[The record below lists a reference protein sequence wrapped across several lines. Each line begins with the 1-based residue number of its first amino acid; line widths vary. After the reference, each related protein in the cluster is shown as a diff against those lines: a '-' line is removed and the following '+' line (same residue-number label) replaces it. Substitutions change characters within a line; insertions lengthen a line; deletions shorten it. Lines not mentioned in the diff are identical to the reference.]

1 MLDKKLDPEQ
11 AKRCQES
18 KWYPKYHVAPP
29 VGWLNDPNG
38 FSYYKGQYHIFYQY
52 HPYSVN
58 WGPMHWGHSTS
69 KDLFHWEHQPIA
81 ITPGE
86 FSEGKE
92 WYDWDG
98 CFSGCGYEFEG
109 KLWLMY
115 TSQRFNRSAEGTDV
129 GGNAS
134 NPSGYNP
141 SGSSGGGNV
150 TERQCFAYSEDGI
163 NFTKYEKNPVID
175 IPNDHPI
182 VANVDFR
189 DPKIWDHDG
198 KYYCAIGNRIHD
210 RSRTQIVLFDSENF
224 FDWKFKSV
232 AAISKPDYSEGT
244 MWECPGFAHF
254 GDTYVMIISPQHVP
268 PQGYMFHNIHQAGYM
283 VGSLDYDK
291 GVFSHGEFFTFDH
304 GFDFY
309 ATTMM
314 KNPEGRYFIIA
325 WMAAWQSPFP
335 EQADG
340 WATMLT
346 IPRELQ
352 YKDGKVY
359 TIPPKELEGLREGA
373 EHAHYENITI
383 DEAVASAKLK
393 GVKGNCGELLLE
405 IDAKASPEFEI
416 DLFAGDAEKE
426 DAVEKTVLRCLIEDG
441 KTVLALNRD
450 KAGAGG
456 TGERKVILQPF
467 GDVLKF
473 RMFLDKSALEIFIN
487 GGADAEVMTTR
498 VYPRPESQDIV
509 FIPQGS
515 PLVIKSV
522 DFYKF

>member
-11 AKRCQES
+11 VKRCQES

-115 TSQRFNRSAEGTDV
+115 TSQRFNRSGGTDT

-163 NFTKYEKNPVID
+163 NFTKYDKNPVID

-210 RSRTQIVLFDSENF
+210 RSRTQIVLFESENF

-283 VGSLDYDK
+283 IGKLNYETGIYD
-291 GVFSHGEFFTFDH
+291 HGEFFTFDH

-352 YKDGKVY
+352 FRDGKVY
-359 TIPPKELEGLREGA
+359 TVPPKELEGMRGEGV
-373 EHAHYENITI
+373 HYK
-383 DEAVASAKLK
+383 DLSLAKGTKTTLN
-393 GVKGNCGELLLE
+393 GVKGNCGELLFE
-405 IDAKASPEFEI
+405 VDVKESGTFEFE
-416 DLFAGDAEKE
+416 LFSDYKE
-426 DAVEKTVLRCLIEDG
+426 EKTVVKYLLEDG
-441 KTVLALNRD
+441 KPVLELNRD
-450 KAGAGG
+450 LSGAGG
-456 TGERKVILQPF
+456 KGIRKVILQPF
-467 GDVLKF
+467 GDTLKF
-473 RMFLDKSALEIFIN
+473 RIFLDKSALEIFVN
-487 GGADAEVMTTR
+487 DGAEVMTTR
-498 VYPRPESQDIV
+498 VYPKTESQEMV
-509 FIPQGS
+509 FIPQDGK
-515 PLVIKSV
+515 LVIKSL
-522 DFYKF
+522 DWYEF

>member
-1 MLDKKLDPEQ
+1 MADFSHTPASEAVQ
-11 AKRCQES
+11 SS
-18 KWYPKYHVAPP
+18 KWYPVYHVAPP

-38 FSYYKGQYHIFYQY
+38 FSYYKGEYHIFYQH

-81 ITPGE
+81 IAPGA
-86 FSEGKE
+86 FSEGGE

-115 TSQRFNRSAEGTDV
+115 TSQRFNGEPGQ
-129 GGNAS
+129 GGNPS
-134 NPSGYNP
+134 GSNFNPSGYNP

-163 NFTKYEKNPVID
+163 HFTKYEKNPVID

-182 VANVDFR
+182 IANIDFR
-189 DPKIWDHDG
+189 DPKIWEHDG
-198 KYYCAIGNRIHD
+198 KFYCAIGNRIRD
-210 RSRTQIVLFDSENF
+210 RSRTQIVLFESENF

-254 GDTYVMIISPQHVP
+254 GDKYVMIISPQHVP
-268 PQGYMFHNIHQAGYM
+268 PKGFLFHNIHQAGYM
-283 VGSLDYDK
+283 VGTLDYDT
-291 GVFSHGEFFTFDH
+291 GVFTHGDFYTFDY

-335 EQADG
+335 EQEDG
-340 WATMLT
+340 WATILT

-352 YKDGKVY
+352 MREDGTVV
-359 TIPPKELEGLREGA
+359 TVPPKELEAMRGEGVHFKNLSLEKA
-373 EHAHYENITI
+373 T
-383 DEAVASAKLK
+383 KLD
-393 GVKGNCGELLLE
+393 GVKGNVGELLVE
-405 IDAKASPEFEI
+405 IDTKKSKKFAIE
-416 DLFAGDAEKE
+416 LFTDGE
-426 DAVEKTVLRCLIEDG
+426 EKTVLSYYED
-441 KTVLALNRD
+441 TRVMTLDRD
-450 KAGAGG
+450 QTRAGG
-456 TGERKVILQPF
+456 KGVRQAELTPFDKLQ
-467 GDVLKF
+467 L
-473 RMFLDKSALEIFIN
+473 RIYLDRSSIEIFVN
-487 GGADAEVMTTR
+487 GGEFVFSTR
-498 VYPRPESQDIV
+498 VYPGPDSNNIV
-509 FIPQGS
+509 FVPQDGKFE
-515 PLVIKSV
+515 IESV

>member
-1 MLDKKLDPEQ
+1 MADFRNTPE
-11 AKRCQES
+11 AKSAQSS
-18 KWYPKYHVAPP
+18 KWYPVYHVAPP

-38 FSYYKGQYHIFYQY
+38 FSWYKGEYHIFYQH

-69 KDLFHWEHQPIA
+69 KDFFHWEHQPIA
-81 ITPGE
+81 IAPGA
-86 FSEGKE
+86 FTEGKE

-115 TSQRFNRSAEGTDV
+115 TSQRFNGDAGTNPSA
-129 GGNAS
+129 

-141 SGSSGGGNV
+141 SGSAGGGNV

-182 VANVDFR
+182 IANIDFR

-198 KYYCAIGNRIHD
+198 KFYCAVGNRIHD
-210 RSRTQIVLFDSENF
+210 RSRTQIVLFESENF

-254 GDTYVMIISPQHVP
+254 GDKYVMIISPQHVP
-268 PQGYMFHNIHQAGYM
+268 PQGFLFHNIHQAGYM
-283 VGSLDYDK
+283 VGTLDYDT
-291 GVFSHGEFFTFDH
+291 GVFTHGDFYTFDY

-335 EQADG
+335 EQEDG
-340 WATMLT
+340 WATILT

-352 YKDGKVY
+352 MREDGKVV
-359 TIPPKELEGLREGA
+359 TVPPKELEAMRDEGV
-373 EHAHYENITI
+373 HYKDVSLNKAAGSRLSL
-383 DEAVASAKLK
+383 D
-393 GVKGNCGELLLE
+393 GVKGKVGELLVE
-405 IDAKASPEFEI
+405 IDTKKSRKFAIE
-416 DLFAGDAEKE
+416 LFTDGE
-426 DAVEKTVLRCLIEDG
+426 EKTVLSYDED
-441 KTVLALNRD
+441 TRVMTLDRD
-450 KAGAGG
+450 KTIAGG
-456 TGERKVILQPF
+456 KGVRQAELTPFDILK
-467 GDVLKF
+467 L
-473 RMFLDKSALEIFIN
+473 RIYLDKSSIEIFVN
-487 GGADAEVMTTR
+487 GGEFVFSTR
-498 VYPRPESQDIV
+498 VYPRAESDNIV
-509 FIPQGS
+509 FVPQTET
-515 PLVIKSV
+515 LEIASV
-522 DFYKF
+522 DFYKLG

>member
-1 MLDKKLDPEQ
+1 MEELYYSTPEAKKIQ
-11 AKRCQES
+11 SS
-18 KWYPKYHVAPP
+18 KWYPAYHVAPP

-38 FSYYKGQYHIFYQY
+38 FSYYKGEYHIFYQH

-69 KDLFHWEHQPIA
+69 KDLFHWNHQPIA
-81 ITPGE
+81 IAPGA
-86 FSEGKE
+86 FTEGKE

-115 TSQRFNRSAEGTDV
+115 TSQQFNRTAT
-129 GGNAS
+129 GGNDNGSNSS
-134 NPSGYNP
+134 NPSAYNP

-163 NFTKYEKNPVID
+163 HFTKYEKNPVID

-182 VANVDFR
+182 IANIDFR
-189 DPKIWDHDG
+189 DPKIWTHDG
-198 KYYCAIGNRIHD
+198 KYYCAIGNRIRD
-210 RSRTQIVLFDSENF
+210 RSRTQIVLFESENF

-254 GDTYVMIISPQHVP
+254 GDKYVMIISPQHVP
-268 PQGYMFHNIHQAGYM
+268 PQGYLFHNIHQAGYM
-283 VGSLDYDK
+283 IGTLDYETGIFD
-291 GVFSHGEFFTFDH
+291 HGEFFTFDY

-335 EQADG
+335 EQEDG

-352 YKDGKVY
+352 FKDGKLY
-359 TIPPKELEGLREGA
+359 TVPPKELEGLRKENV
-373 EHAHYENITI
+373 HYENLSLDKKT
-383 DEAVASAKLK
+383 KLD
-393 GVKGNCGELLLE
+393 GVKGAIGELLAE
-405 IDAKASPEFEI
+405 IDTKKSKK
-416 DLFAGDAEKE
+416 FAIELRSNGE
-426 DAVEKTVLRCLIEDG
+426 EKTVLSYDEDT
-441 KTVLALNRD
+441 KVMTLNRD
-450 KAGAGG
+450 LSGVGG
-456 TGERKVILQPF
+456 KGIREFELAPF
-467 GDVLKF
+467 DKLKL
-473 RMFLDKSALEIFIN
+473 RIYLDRSSVEIFVN
-487 GGADAEVMTTR
+487 DGEYVMTTR
-498 VYPRPESQDIV
+498 VYPKAESDDIYFVPQDETLEI
-509 FIPQGS
+509 S
-515 PLVIKSV
+515 SV

>member
-1 MLDKKLDPEQ
+1 MLDKKLDAEQ
-11 AKRCQES
+11 AAKCQAS

-29 VGWLNDPNG
+29 IGWLNDPNG
-38 FSYYKGQYHIFYQY
+38 FSYYKGEYHIFYQY

-69 KDLFHWEHQPIA
+69 KDLCHWEHQPIA

-115 TSQRFNRSAEGTDV
+115 TSQRFNRSAEGTDI

-141 SGSSGGGNV
+141 SGSAGGGNV

-175 IPNDHPI
+175 IPNDHPVI
-182 VANVDFR
+182 ANIDFR
-189 DPKIWDHDG
+189 DPKIWDHNG

-210 RSRTQIVLFDSENF
+210 RSRTQIVLFESENF

-268 PQGYMFHNIHQAGYM
+268 PKGYMFHNIHQAGYM
-283 VGSLDYDK
+283 IGKLNYETGIYD
-291 GVFSHGEFFTFDH
+291 HGEFFTFDH

-352 YKDGKVY
+352 FRDGKVY
-359 TIPPKELEGLREGA
+359 TVPPKELECMRGEGV
-373 EHAHYENITI
+373 HYKDLSLDKETQL
-383 DEAVASAKLK
+383 D
-393 GVKGNCGELLLE
+393 GVKGTCGELLFE
-405 IDAKASPEFEI
+405 VDVAKSGNFDFE
-416 DLFAGDAEKE
+416 LFSGPK
-426 DAVEKTVLRCLIEDG
+426 EKTWVRYYPEDG
-441 KTVLALNRD
+441 KPVLELNRD
-450 KAGAGG
+450 LTIEGG
-456 TGERKVILQPF
+456 KGIRKVILQPF
-467 GDVLKF
+467 GDILKF
-473 RMFLDKSALEIFIN
+473 RIFLDKSAIEIFVN
-487 GGADAEVMTTR
+487 DGAEVMSTR
-498 VYPRPESQDIV
+498 VYPQKESQNIV
-509 FIPQGS
+509 FT
-515 PLVIKSV
+515 PLEGKTLEIKSL
-522 DFYKF
+522 DFYEF

>member
-1 MLDKKLDPEQ
+1 MLDKKLDAEQ
-11 AKRCQES
+11 AKKCQES

-38 FSYYKGQYHIFYQY
+38 FSYYKGEYHIFYQY

-69 KDLFHWEHQPIA
+69 KDLCHWEHQPIA

-115 TSQRFNRSAEGTDV
+115 TSQRFNRSAEGADI

-141 SGSSGGGNV
+141 SGSAGGGNV

-175 IPNDHPI
+175 IPNGHPI

-189 DPKIWDHDG
+189 DPKIWDHNG

-210 RSRTQIVLFDSENF
+210 RTRTQIVLFESDNF

-268 PQGYMFHNIHQAGYM
+268 PKGYMFHNIHQAGYM
-283 VGSLDYDK
+283 IGKLDYDR
-291 GVFSHGEFFTFDH
+291 GVFDHGEFFTFDH

-352 YKDGKVY
+352 YRDGKVY
-359 TIPPKELEGLREGA
+359 TVPPKELECMRGEGV
-373 EHAHYENITI
+373 HYKDLSLDKETQL
-383 DEAVASAKLK
+383 D
-393 GVKGNCGELLLE
+393 GVKGTCGELL
-405 IDAKASPEFEI
+405 FEV
-416 DLFAGDAEKE
+416 DVKKSGNFDFELFSSDK
-426 DAVEKTVLRCLIEDG
+426 EKTWVRYYPEDG
-441 KTVLALNRD
+441 KPVLELNRD
-450 KAGAGG
+450 NTIEGG
-456 TGERKVILQPF
+456 KGIRKVILQPF
-467 GDVLKF
+467 GDILKF
-473 RMFLDKSALEIFIN
+473 RIFLDKSAIEIFIN
-487 GGADAEVMTTR
+487 DGAEVMTTR
-498 VYPRPESQDIV
+498 VYPQKESQNIV
-509 FIPQGS
+509 FT
-515 PLVIKSV
+515 PLEGKTLEIKSL
-522 DFYKF
+522 DFYEF

>member
-1 MLDKKLDPEQ
+1 MAVFSYKPEEVQ
-11 AKRCQES
+11 AVQS
-18 KWYPKYHVAPP
+18 TKWYPVYHVAPP

-38 FSYYKGQYHIFYQY
+38 FSYYKGEYHIFYQH

-58 WGPMHWGHSTS
+58 WGPMHWGHSTT
-69 KDLFHWEHQPIA
+69 KDFFHWDYQPIA
-81 ITPGE
+81 IAPGA
-86 FSEGKE
+86 FTEGKE

-115 TSQRFNRSAEGTDV
+115 TSQRFNGPSGTNPSD
-129 GGNAS
+129 

-163 NFTKYEKNPVID
+163 HFTKYEKNPVIN
-175 IPNDHPI
+175 IPNDHKI
-182 VANVDFR
+182 IANIDFR

-210 RSRTQIVLFDSENF
+210 RSRTQIVLFESENF

-254 GDTYVMIISPQHVP
+254 GDKYVMIISPQHVP
-268 PQGYMFHNIHQAGYM
+268 PKGRLFHNIHQAGYM
-283 VGSLDYDK
+283 VGTLDYDT
-291 GVFSHGEFFTFDH
+291 GIFEHGDFFTFDY

-335 EQADG
+335 EQEDG

-346 IPRELQ
+346 IPREL
-352 YKDGKVY
+352 KMTDDGKVL
-359 TIPPKELEGLREGA
+359 TVPPKELEEMRGEGV
-373 EHAHYENITI
+373 HYKNLSI
-383 DEAVASAKLK
+383 DKATKLD
-393 GVKGNCGELLLE
+393 GVKGAVGELLF
-405 IDAKASPEFEI
+405 DVDVKKTGDFGFE
-416 DLFAGDAEKE
+416 LRCSE
-426 DAVEKTVLRCLIEDG
+426 DGETEKTVFYYNAAEKVFG
-441 KTVLALNRD
+441 LNRD
-450 KAGAGG
+450 KAGKDQSGVR
-456 TGERKVILQPF
+456 EFDVPEV
-467 GDVLKF
+467 DVLKF
-473 RMFLDKSALEIFIN
+473 RIYLDKSSIEVFIN
-487 GGADAEVMTTR
+487 DGEFVMSTR
-498 VYPRPESQDIV
+498 VYPKDDSTDIV
-509 FIPQGS
+509 FVPKAGT
-515 PLVIKSV
+515 LELLSV
-522 DFYKF
+522 DYYTFEK

>member
-1 MLDKKLDPEQ
+1 MLDKKLDPVKVKE
-11 AKRCQES
+11 CQES

-38 FSYYKGQYHIFYQY
+38 FSYYKGEYHIFYQY

-115 TSQRFNRSAEGTDV
+115 TSQRFNRSAEGFDT

-189 DPKIWDHDG
+189 DPKIWDHNG

-210 RSRTQIVLFDSENF
+210 RSRTQIVLFESENF

-254 GDTYVMIISPQHVP
+254 GDTYIMIISPQHVP
-268 PQGYMFHNIHQAGYM
+268 PKGYMFHNIHQAGYM
-283 VGSLDYDK
+283 IGKLNYDT
-291 GVFSHGEFFTFDH
+291 GIYDHGEFFTFDH

-335 EQADG
+335 EQEDG

-346 IPRELQ
+346 IPREL
-352 YKDGKVY
+352 KFIDGKVY
-359 TIPPKELEGLREGA
+359 TVPPKELEAMRDEGV
-373 EHAHYENITI
+373 HYKDI
-383 DEAVASAKLK
+383 SLAKGTK
-393 GVKGNCGELLLE
+393 TTFEGVKGNCGELLF
-405 IDAKASPEFEI
+405 DVDVTKAEAFDFE
-416 DLFAGDAEKE
+416 LFSDYKE
-426 DAVEKTVLRCLIEDG
+426 EKTLVRYYLEEGKPVIE
-441 KTVLALNRD
+441 LNRD
-450 KAGAGG
+450 MAGAGG
-456 TGERKVILQPF
+456 KGIRKVILQPF
-467 GDVLKF
+467 GDILKF
-473 RMFLDKSALEIFIN
+473 RIFLDKSALEIFIN
-487 GGADAEVMTTR
+487 DGAEVMTSR
-498 VYPRPESQDIV
+498 IYPKEESQNIV
-509 FIPQGS
+509 FAPVKGN
-515 PLVIKSV
+515 LEIKSL
-522 DFYKF
+522 DFYKLA

>member
-11 AKRCQES
+11 ARKCQES

-38 FSYYKGQYHIFYQY
+38 FSYYKGEYHIFYQH

-69 KDLFHWEHQPIA
+69 KDLCHWEHQPIA
-81 ITPGE
+81 ITPGA
-86 FSEGKE
+86 FSEGHE

-115 TSQRFNRSAEGTDV
+115 TSQRFNGPGGVNSSAE
-129 GGNAS
+129 
-134 NPSGYNP
+134 NPSYNP

-182 VANVDFR
+182 IANIDFR
-189 DPKIWDHDG
+189 DPKIWDHNG
-198 KYYCAIGNRIHD
+198 KYYCVIGNRIRD
-210 RSRTQIVLFDSENF
+210 RSRTQIVLFESENF
-224 FDWKFKSV
+224 FDWTFKSV
-232 AAISKPDYSEGT
+232 VAISKPDYSEGT

-254 GDTYVMIISPQHVP
+254 GDKYVMITSPQHVP
-268 PQGYMFHNIHQAGYM
+268 YKGYMFHNIHQAGYM
-283 VGSLDYDK
+283 VGNLDYDQ
-291 GVFSHGEFFTFDH
+291 GVFYRGDFYTFDH

-352 YKDGKVY
+352 LREDGRVY
-359 TIPPKELEGLREGA
+359 TIPPKELECMRGEGVHFTDLALA
-373 EHAHYENITI
+373 EETTL
-383 DEAVASAKLK
+383 D
-393 GVKGNCGELLLE
+393 GVKGTCGELLF
-405 IDAKASPEFEI
+405 DVDVNASGNNFEFE
-416 DLFAGDAEKE
+416 LFSNRKD
-426 DAVEKTVLRCLIEDG
+426 DKTIVKYYLEEGKPVIE
-441 KTVLALNRD
+441 LNRD
-450 KAGAGG
+450 QTIEGG
-456 TGERKVILQPF
+456 KGVRKVILHPF
-467 GDVLKF
+467 DNILKF
-473 RMFLDKSALEIFIN
+473 RIFLDKSAIEIFIN
-487 GGADAEVMTTR
+487 DGSEVMSTR
-498 VYPRPESQDIV
+498 VYPQPESQNIV
-509 FIPQGS
+509 FIPKAEKFA
-515 PLVIKSV
+515 IKSL
-522 DFYKF
+522 DFYEF

>member
-1 MLDKKLDPEQ
+1 MADFRNTPEAAAAQ
-11 AKRCQES
+11 SS
-18 KWYPKYHVAPP
+18 KWYPVYHVAPP

-38 FSYYKGQYHIFYQY
+38 FCFYKGEYHIFYQH

-69 KDLFHWEHQPIA
+69 KDFFHWKHQPIA
-81 ITPGE
+81 IAPGA
-86 FSEGKE
+86 FTEGKE

-115 TSQRFNRSAEGTDV
+115 TSQQFNRSAA
-129 GGNAS
+129 GGDDNAS
-134 NPSGYNP
+134 NPSNPSAYNP

-182 VANVDFR
+182 IANIDFR

-198 KYYCAIGNRIHD
+198 KFYCAVGNRTHD
-210 RSRTQIVLFDSENF
+210 RANTQIVLFESENF

-232 AAISKPDYSEGT
+232 AAKSKSDLSEGT

-254 GDTYVMIISPQHVP
+254 GDKYVMIISPQHVP
-268 PQGYMFHNIHQAGYM
+268 PKGFLFHNIHQAGYM
-283 VGSLDYDK
+283 VGTLDYETGIFD
-291 GVFSHGEFFTFDH
+291 HGDFFTFDY

-346 IPRELQ
+346 IPRELL

-359 TIPPKELEGLREGA
+359 TVPPKELEAMRGEGV
-373 EHAHYENITI
+373 HHKNISVDKAT
-383 DEAVASAKLK
+383 KLD
-393 GVKGNCGELLLE
+393 GVKGAVGELLVE
-405 IDAKASPEFEI
+405 IDTKKSKKFQIELRSNGE
-416 DLFAGDAEKE
+416 
-426 DAVEKTVLRCLIEDG
+426 EKTILSYDEDT
-441 KTVLALNRD
+441 KVMSLNRD
-450 KAGAGG
+450 KSGVDSSG
-456 TGERKVILQPF
+456 TREFELTPFDILK
-467 GDVLKF
+467 L
-473 RMFLDKSALEIFIN
+473 RIYLDKSSIEIFIN
-487 GGADAEVMTTR
+487 DGEFAMTTR
-498 VYPRPESQDIV
+498 VYPKEESTDIV
-509 FIPQGS
+509 FVPKAET
-515 PLVIKSV
+515 LELLSV
-522 DFYKF
+522 DYYSFEK

>member
-11 AKRCQES
+11 AKKCQES

-69 KDLFHWEHQPIA
+69 TDLCHWEHQPIA
-81 ITPGE
+81 ITPGA
-86 FSEGKE
+86 FSEGHE

-115 TSQRFNRSAEGTDV
+115 TSQKFNGAGGVNSSA
-129 GGNAS
+129 

-141 SGSSGGGNV
+141 SGSAGGGNV

-175 IPNDHPI
+175 IPNGHPI
-182 VANVDFR
+182 IANIDFR
-189 DPKIWDHDG
+189 DPKIWEHNG
-198 KYYCAIGNRIHD
+198 KFYCVIGNRIHD
-210 RSRTQIVLFDSENF
+210 RSRTQIVLFESDNF
-224 FDWKFKSV
+224 FDWTFKSV
-232 AAISKPDYSEGT
+232 VAISNPDYSEGT

-254 GDTYVMIISPQHVP
+254 GDKYVMIISPQHVP
-268 PQGYMFHNIHQAGYM
+268 YKGYMFHNIHQAGYM
-283 VGSLDYDK
+283 IGNLDYDQ
-291 GVFSHGEFFTFDH
+291 GVFYRGDFFTFDH

-325 WMAAWQSPFP
+325 WLAAWQSPFP

-346 IPRELQ
+346 IPRELV
-352 YKDGKVY
+352 YKDGRVY
-359 TIPPKELEGLREGA
+359 TIPPKELECMRGEGV
-373 EHAHYENITI
+373 HYT
-383 DEAVASAKLK
+383 DLALK
-393 GVKGNCGELLLE
+393 EKTQLDGVKGTCGELLFDVDVKE
-405 IDAKASPEFEI
+405 SGNFDFE
-416 DLFAGDAEKE
+416 LFSSDK
-426 DAVEKTVLRCLIEDG
+426 EKTWVRYYYEDG
-441 KTVLALNRD
+441 KPVLELNRD
-450 KAGAGG
+450 QTIEGG
-456 TGERKVILQPF
+456 KGIRKVILQPF
-467 GDVLKF
+467 GDILKF
-473 RMFLDKSALEIFIN
+473 RIFLDKSAIEIFIN
-487 GGADAEVMTTR
+487 DGAEVMTTR
-498 VYPRPESQDIV
+498 VYPQKESDNIV
-509 FIPQGS
+509 FIPLEGK
-515 PLVIKSV
+515 PLVIKSL
-522 DFYKF
+522 DFYEF

>member
-11 AKRCQES
+11 VKRCQES

-115 TSQRFNRSAEGTDV
+115 TSQRFNRSGGTDT

-163 NFTKYEKNPVID
+163 NFTKYDKNPVID

-189 DPKIWDHDG
+189 DPKSWDHDG

-210 RSRTQIVLFDSENF
+210 RSRTQIVLFESENF

-283 VGSLDYDK
+283 IGKLNYETGIYD
-291 GVFSHGEFFTFDH
+291 HGEFFTFDH

-352 YKDGKVY
+352 FRDGKVY
-359 TIPPKELEGLREGA
+359 TVPPKELEGMRGEGA
-373 EHAHYENITI
+373 HYK
-383 DEAVASAKLK
+383 DLSLAKGTKTTLN
-393 GVKGNCGELLLE
+393 GVKGNCGELLFE
-405 IDAKASPEFEI
+405 VDVKESGTFEFE
-416 DLFAGDAEKE
+416 LFSDYKE
-426 DAVEKTVLRCLIEDG
+426 EKTVVKYLLEDG
-441 KTVLALNRD
+441 KPVLELNRD
-450 KAGAGG
+450 LSGAGG
-456 TGERKVILQPF
+456 KGIRKVILQPF
-467 GDVLKF
+467 GDTLKF
-473 RMFLDKSALEIFIN
+473 RIFLDKSALEIFVN
-487 GGADAEVMTTR
+487 DGAEVMTTR
-498 VYPRPESQDIV
+498 VYPKTESQEMV
-509 FIPQGS
+509 FIPQDGK
-515 PLVIKSV
+515 LVIKSL
-522 DFYKF
+522 DWYEF

>member
-1 MLDKKLDPEQ
+1 MLDKRLDPVK
-11 AKRCQES
+11 AKACQES
-18 KWYPKYHVAPP
+18 KWYPKFHVAPP
-29 VGWLNDPNG
+29 IGWLNDPNG
-38 FSYYKGQYHIFYQY
+38 FSYYKGEYHIFYQY

-69 KDLFHWEHQPIA
+69 KDLLHWTHQPIA

-115 TSQRFNRSAEGTDV
+115 TSQRFNRSADGTINPS
-129 GGNAS
+129 GS

-150 TERQCFAYSEDGI
+150 TERQCFAYSEDGV

-189 DPKIWDHDG
+189 DPKIWEHNG

-210 RSRTQIVLFDSENF
+210 RSRTQIVLFDSDNF
-224 FDWKFKSV
+224 FDWKYKSV
-232 AAISKPDYSEGT
+232 AAISNPDGSEGT

-254 GDTYVMIISPQHVP
+254 GNTYVMITSPQHVP
-268 PQGYMFHNIHQAGYM
+268 PKGYLFHNIHQAGYM

-291 GVFSHGEFFTFDH
+291 GVFTRGEFFTFDH

-346 IPRELQ
+346 IPRELK
-352 YKDGKVY
+352 YKDGKV
-359 TIPPKELEGLREGA
+359 TTPPVAEAVGLRDGA
-373 EHAHYENITI
+373 EHFHHENISLEKVSTL
-383 DEAVASAKLK
+383 D

-405 IDAKASPEFEI
+405 VDTQASGTFKIELFSNYGAK
-416 DLFAGDAEKE
+416 DE
-426 DAVEKTVLRCLIEDG
+426 DEEKTVLTYLLEDG
-441 KTVLALNRD
+441 KPVLELNRD
-450 KAGAGG
+450 KSGAGG
-456 TGERKVILQPF
+456 KGVRKVILQPF
-467 GDVLKF
+467 DGALKF
-473 RMFLDKSALEIFIN
+473 QIFLDKSALEIFVN
-487 GGADAEVMTTR
+487 DGTEVMTTR
-498 VYPRPESQDIV
+498 VYPKAESQQVV
-509 FIPQGS
+509 FTPLEGK
-515 PLVIKSV
+515 LVIKSL
-522 DFYKF
+522 DFYKI

>member
-1 MLDKKLDPEQ
+1 MLDKRLDAEQ
-11 AKRCQES
+11 AKKCQES

-29 VGWLNDPNG
+29 IGWLNDPNG
-38 FSYYKGQYHIFYQY
+38 FSYYKGEYHIFYQY

-69 KDLFHWEHQPIA
+69 KDLCHWEHQPIA

-115 TSQRFNRSAEGTDV
+115 TSQRFNRSAEGADI

-141 SGSSGGGNV
+141 SGSAGGGNV

-175 IPNDHPI
+175 IPNGHPVI
-182 VANVDFR
+182 ANIDFR
-189 DPKIWDHDG
+189 DPKIWDHNG

-210 RSRTQIVLFDSENF
+210 RSRTQIVLFESENF

-268 PQGYMFHNIHQAGYM
+268 PKGYMFHNIHQAGYM
-283 VGSLDYDK
+283 VGKLDYDR
-291 GVFSHGEFFTFDH
+291 GVFDHGEFFTFDH

-352 YKDGKVY
+352 YRDGKVY
-359 TIPPKELEGLREGA
+359 TIPPKELECMRGEGV
-373 EHAHYENITI
+373 HYENLSLDKETQL
-383 DEAVASAKLK
+383 D
-393 GVKGNCGELLLE
+393 GVKGTCGELLFE
-405 IDAKASPEFEI
+405 VDVAKSGNFDFE
-416 DLFAGDAEKE
+416 LFSGPK
-426 DAVEKTVLRCLIEDG
+426 EKTWVRYYPEDG
-441 KTVLALNRD
+441 KPVLELNRD
-450 KAGAGG
+450 LTIEGG
-456 TGERKVILQPF
+456 KGIRKVILQPF
-467 GDVLKF
+467 GDILKF
-473 RMFLDKSALEIFIN
+473 RIFLDKSAIEIFVN
-487 GGADAEVMTTR
+487 DGTEVMSTR
-498 VYPRPESQDIV
+498 VYPQKESQNIV
-509 FIPQGS
+509 FT
-515 PLVIKSV
+515 PLEGKTLEIKSL
-522 DFYKF
+522 DFYEF

>member
-1 MLDKKLDPEQ
+1 MLDKKLDPEKAKQ
-11 AKRCQES
+11 AQES

-38 FSYYKGQYHIFYQY
+38 FSYYKGEYHIFYQY

-115 TSQRFNRSAEGTDV
+115 TSQRFNRSADGTINPS
-129 GGNAS
+129 GS

-182 VANVDFR
+182 VANIDFR

-198 KYYCAIGNRIHD
+198 KFYCAVGNRIHD
-210 RSRTQIVLFDSENF
+210 RSRTQIVLFESENF

-283 VGSLDYDK
+283 IGKLNYDT
-291 GVFSHGEFFTFDH
+291 GIYDHGEFFTFDH

-352 YKDGKVY
+352 FRDGKVY
-359 TIPPKELEGLREGA
+359 TVPPKELEGIRA
-373 EHAHYENITI
+373 EAQHCHYDALTI
-383 DEAVASAKLK
+383 EKPTTLD

-405 IDAKASPEFEI
+405 VDTKASGTFEI
-416 DLFAGDAEKE
+416 DLFSNYGQNAEE
-426 DAVEKTVLRCLIEDG
+426 EEKTVLKYILEDG
-441 KTVLALNRD
+441 KPVLELNRD
-450 KAGAGG
+450 LSGAGG
-456 TGERKVILQPF
+456 KGVRKVILQPF
-467 GDVLKF
+467 DDVIKF
-473 RMFLDKSALEIFIN
+473 RMFLDKSALEIFVN
-487 GGADAEVMTTR
+487 DGAEVMTTR
-498 VYPRPESQDIV
+498 VYPKSESQEIV
-509 FIPQGS
+509 FM
-515 PLVIKSV
+515 PLDGKLAINSL
-522 DFYKF
+522 DFYKL

>member
-1 MLDKKLDPEQ
+1 MLDKKLDPVK
-11 AKRCQES
+11 AKQCQES

-29 VGWLNDPNG
+29 IGWLNDPNG
-38 FSYYKGQYHIFYQY
+38 FSYYKGQYHIFYQH

-81 ITPGE
+81 IAPGE

-115 TSQRFNRSAEGTDV
+115 TSQRFNRSEGTDT

-182 VANVDFR
+182 IANIDFR
-189 DPKIWDHDG
+189 DPKIWDHNG
-198 KYYCAIGNRIHD
+198 KYYCVIGNRIHD
-210 RSRTQIVLFDSENF
+210 RSRTQIVLFESDNF
-224 FDWKFKSV
+224 FDWKYKSV
-232 AAISKPDYSEGT
+232 VAISKPDYSEGT

-268 PQGYMFHNIHQAGYM
+268 PKGFLFHNIHQAGYM
-283 VGSLDYDK
+283 IGKLDYDK
-291 GVFSHGEFFTFDH
+291 GVFDHGEFFTFDH

-335 EQADG
+335 EQEDG
-340 WATMLT
+340 WATILT
-346 IPRELQ
+346 IPREL
-352 YKDGKVY
+352 KFRDGKLY
-359 TIPPKELEGLREGA
+359 TVPPKELEAMRGEGV
-373 EHAHYENITI
+373 HYENLSLDKST
-383 DEAVASAKLK
+383 KLD
-393 GVKGNCGELLLE
+393 GVQGKVGELLAE
-405 IDAKASPEFEI
+405 IDTKESKKFEI
-416 DLFAGDAEKE
+416 ELFSNGE
-426 DAVEKTVLRCLIEDG
+426 EKTVLSYDEET
-441 KTVLALNRD
+441 KVMTLNRD
-450 KAGAGG
+450 MTGAGG
-456 TGERKVILQPF
+456 KGVRNVELTPF
-467 GDVLKF
+467 DVLKL
-473 RMFLDKSALEIFIN
+473 RIYLDKSSIEIFIN
-487 GGADAEVMTTR
+487 DGEFVMTTR
-498 VYPRPESQDIV
+498 VYPKEDSQNIV
-509 FIPQGS
+509 FT
-515 PLVIKSV
+515 PLADKLAIKSL
-522 DFYKF
+522 DFYKL

>member
-11 AKRCQES
+11 AKKVQES

-38 FSYYKGQYHIFYQY
+38 FSYYKGEYHIFYQY

-69 KDLFHWEHQPIA
+69 KDLCHWEHQPIA
-81 ITPGE
+81 ITPGA
-86 FSEGKE
+86 FSEGHE

-115 TSQRFNRSAEGTDV
+115 TSQRFNGPGGVNSSAE
-129 GGNAS
+129 

-141 SGSSGGGNV
+141 SGSAGGGNV

-182 VANVDFR
+182 IANIDFR
-189 DPKIWDHDG
+189 DPKIWDHNG
-198 KYYCAIGNRIHD
+198 KYYCVIGNRIRD
-210 RSRTQIVLFDSENF
+210 RSRTQIVLFESENF
-224 FDWKFKSV
+224 FDWTFKSV
-232 AAISKPDYSEGT
+232 VAISKPDYSEGT

-254 GDTYVMIISPQHVP
+254 GDKYVMITSPQHVP
-268 PQGYMFHNIHQAGYM
+268 YKGYMFHNIHQAGYM
-283 VGSLDYDK
+283 IGNLDYDQ
-291 GVFSHGEFFTFDH
+291 GVFYRGDFFTFDH

-352 YKDGKVY
+352 LREDGKVY
-359 TIPPKELEGLREGA
+359 TIPPKELECMRGEGLHFKDLALDKE
-373 EHAHYENITI
+373 TQL
-383 DEAVASAKLK
+383 D
-393 GVKGNCGELLLE
+393 GVKGTCGELLF
-405 IDAKASPEFEI
+405 DVDVNASGNNFEF
-416 DLFAGDAEKE
+416 DLFSNCKN
-426 DAVEKTVLRCLIEDG
+426 EKTIVKYYLEEGKPVIE
-441 KTVLALNRD
+441 LNRD
-450 KAGAGG
+450 QTIEGG
-456 TGERKVILQPF
+456 KGVRKVILQPF
-467 GDVLKF
+467 GDIIQF
-473 RMFLDKSALEIFIN
+473 RIFLDKSAIEIFIN
-487 GGADAEVMTTR
+487 DGAEVMSTR
-498 VYPRPESQDIV
+498 VYPQEDSQNIV
-509 FIPQGS
+509 FIPHEGKFA
-515 PLVIKSV
+515 IKSL
-522 DFYKF
+522 DYYNF